1 MLSKKKWLDEYNKIL
16 GCQSATKCMVNC
28 KDCVYHTL
36 YTRSN
41 LLNEAAKIFRAQ
53 TLADEVIDD
62 GK

>member
-1 MLSKKKWLDEYNKIL
+1 MLSKKKWLDEYNKVIA
-16 GCQSATKCMVNC
+16 CYSTPHCVIPCNECAYKTK
-28 KDCVYHTL
+28 
-36 YTRSN
+36 YTQQE